1 MIQNWRKV
9 IFLLFFNV
17 ILWYTW
23 YVYEGVVSMDDNFF
37 TEKELKSAN
46 RGSIAPIVVVIFVI
60 IALLG
65 LAFFGGK
72 YYLASRNNI
81 KIFMNNYFNKLED
94 NIGKN
99 NSTSG
104 SLSLNVNG
112 DTTDKEKKIFK
123 ILPCC
128 WAIAVAT
135 DAWTSPAAFSV
146 I

>member
-1 MIQNWRKV
+1 MI
-9 IFLLFFNV
+9 IF
-17 ILWYTW
+17 YR
-23 YVYEGVVSMDDNFF
+23 EG
-37 TEKELKSAN
+37 TKSAN

-81 KIFMNNYFNKLED
+81 KIFMNDYFNKLED

-112 DTTDKEKKIFK
+112 DTTDKEEKDI
-123 ILPCC
+123 
-128 WAIAVAT
+128 
-135 DAWTSPAAFSV
+135 
-146 I
+146 

>member
-1 MIQNWRKV
+1 
-9 IFLLFFNV
+9 
-17 ILWYTW
+17 
-23 YVYEGVVSMDDNFF
+23 MDDNFF
-37 TEKELKSAN
+37 TEKELRNAN
-46 RGSIAPIVVVIFVI
+46 RGSIAPVIVVIFVI

-81 KIFMNNYFNKLED
+81 KIFMNNYFNELED

-112 DTTDKEKKIFK
+112 DTTDKEEKIFK
-123 ILPCC
+123 ILNNLLVVSL
-128 WAIAVAT
+128 ISLLK
-135 DAWTSPAAFSV
+135 TS
-146 I
+146 